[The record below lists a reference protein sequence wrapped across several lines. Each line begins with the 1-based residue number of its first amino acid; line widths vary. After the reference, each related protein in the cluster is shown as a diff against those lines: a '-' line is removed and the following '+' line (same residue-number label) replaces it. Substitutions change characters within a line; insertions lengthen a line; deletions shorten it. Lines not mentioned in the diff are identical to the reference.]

1 MQNLRSVF
9 AQGGRSMGSR
19 NFSSPPGKVLSG
31 AGGRDLAIFV
41 WTSLVRNCTTMGLVS
56 STLFGYAC
64 FIGSGVVEARKKSNA
79 VKEQLRLRRIRHE
92 ELIAKAKRDLR
103 LD

>member
-9 AQGGRSMGSR
+9 AQLYRGGRSTGSR
-19 NFSSPPGKVLSG
+19 NFSSPPVSG
-31 AGGRDLAIFV
+31 AGGRDLAIVV

-56 STLFGYAC
+56 STLFGYGC
-64 FIGSGVVEARKKSNA
+64 FIASGVVEARKKSNA
-79 VKEQLRLRRIRHE
+79 VKEQLRLRRIRHD